1 MIKYIKKLIKKQR
14 LLRKYKINIKNY
26 INLLNWN
33 SIEKGSF
40 WYESVEKDLLRT
52 LIHYNRLKKL

>member
-40 WYESVEKDLLRT
+40 WYELVEKDLLRT